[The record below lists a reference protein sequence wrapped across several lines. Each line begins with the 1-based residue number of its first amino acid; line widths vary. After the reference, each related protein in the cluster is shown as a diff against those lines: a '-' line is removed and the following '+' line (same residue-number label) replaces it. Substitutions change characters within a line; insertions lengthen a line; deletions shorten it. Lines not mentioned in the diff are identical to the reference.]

1 MRRSRLPGGFG
12 FPLGAVLGVAAVWL
26 AVAAGATSQPVLSVV
41 ALVVVIDV
49 IALISTAPA
58 TLATTV
64 VCWSLHSGFVLGRH
78 GDLALTGQAGHD
90 ALVLGLNAL
99 LVLLLVSVARAA
111 TAPLHEHEHDPT
123 APRIPTQRQRQP
135 VLTRFER

>member
-1 MRRSRLPGGFG
+1 MPGGFG
-12 FPLGAVLGVAAVWL
+12 FPLGAVLGVAVVWL

-99 LVLLLVSVARAA
+99 LVLLLVSVARGAIA
-111 TAPLHEHEHDPT
+111 SLRVRDGVPNTS
-123 APRIPTQRQRQP
+123 RIPVQRQDEP
-135 VLTRFER
+135 VLMKSQRSQLGS